1 MYRFDATDS
10 IWAVGFGL
18 GYDWIGFI
26 HRFKIWPM
34 KVSLNPIDK
43 DSIIQRVMA
52 ENGVCIGSAI
62 LDVSGFWYFLDN
74 GNGGWYEAHLL
85 RSIADLLDE
94 LNAPYEA
101 QLKAYFDSQPKET
114 DQSVEDISL
123 PF

>member
-1 MYRFDATDS
+1 
-10 IWAVGFGL
+10 
-18 GYDWIGFI
+18 
-26 HRFKIWPM
+26 M

-101 QLKAYFDSQPKET
+101 QLKAYFDSQPPKKT